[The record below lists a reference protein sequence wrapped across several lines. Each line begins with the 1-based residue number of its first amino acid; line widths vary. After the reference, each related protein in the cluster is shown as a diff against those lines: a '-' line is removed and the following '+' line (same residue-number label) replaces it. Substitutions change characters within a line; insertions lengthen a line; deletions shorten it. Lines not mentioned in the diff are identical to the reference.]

1 MDVINHSTINKLPAT
16 WVKQLGKL
24 LHSSDPE
31 IRSAVLNLIKTRI
44 IAELNPDLNQ
54 IVQDPKT
61 PTDFRLKALSARL
74 MSNPNLSA
82 TEFEMVLKYLG
93 PKNESPVRQKASSL
107 LTQVKL
113 NESQLFTLAKEQVA
127 TADVFLLPNLVNA
140 YKGVNSEAV
149 GKALIA
155 ALQTSNDRLSNLSV
169 QDIQKLFDTY
179 PQSVQELLKPLL
191 AILKEKQATRLAEL
205 QKLESQLRIKGDVAA
220 GRALFFGK
228 ATCFGC
234 HAVGVNGADF
244 GPDLSNIG
252 EIRSRH
258 DILEAIVYPSAS
270 YAREYE
276 TSKIA
281 TKNSSYIGIIKE
293 QLPDLVIIATGPG
306 SKVRVPRSEILSIEP
321 QSVSMMPPGL
331 DKQLSIGELSD
342 LISFLES
349 LPNGMGQ
356 VKSHE

>member
-1 MDVINHSTINKLPAT
+1 M
-16 WVKQLGKL
+16 
-24 LHSSDPE
+24 
-31 IRSAVLNLIKTRI
+31 
-44 IAELNPDLNQ
+44 
-54 IVQDPKT
+54 
-61 PTDFRLKALSARL
+61 
-74 MSNPNLSA
+74 
-82 TEFEMVLKYLG
+82 
-93 PKNESPVRQKASSL
+93 
-107 LTQVKL
+107 
-113 NESQLFTLAKEQVA
+113 
-127 TADVFLLPNLVNA
+127 
-140 YKGVNSEAV
+140 
-149 GKALIA
+149 
-155 ALQTSNDRLSNLSV
+155 
-169 QDIQKLFDTY
+169 
-179 PQSVQELLKPLL
+179 
-191 AILKEKQATRLAEL
+191 
-205 QKLESQLRIKGDVAA
+205 
-220 GRALFFGK
+220 
-228 ATCFGC
+228 
-234 HAVGVNGADF
+234 NGADF